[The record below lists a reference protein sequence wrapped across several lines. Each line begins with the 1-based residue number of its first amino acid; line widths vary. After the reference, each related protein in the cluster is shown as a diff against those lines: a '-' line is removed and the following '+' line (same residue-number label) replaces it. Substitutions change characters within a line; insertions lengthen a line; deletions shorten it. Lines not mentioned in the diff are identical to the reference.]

1 MGLGRF
7 GVSLINDRS
16 RSSIINRF
24 LRGNSGYEIRI
35 WICLQLRLPLSL
47 VPTMSALP
55 QQLTNLT
62 SRIPGHIYLWLAIP
76 IFGSASAVTRKIT
89 EIGAEHFVGGH
100 NPISYCNVLFTGNLC
115 ALLVLIALHR
125 HQWSRDTWRQISR
138 REWMG
143 LIVVAV
149 LAGALAPGLI
159 FQALS
164 LTPVTNVLLLG
175 RLEPPLTI
183 ALSIWLLHERLNR
196 WEVLGSIVAFTGV
209 ILTIVLQTDRSHMT
223 PVAGLQVGLGELM
236 AVSGAICLSIATIF
250 AKKYLTHV
258 PLGISNTMRTG
269 LGTIVYFWLALWMY
283 GADHFMGVLSPFLWQ
298 WMLLYGTVIV
308 AIGQSLWNAG
318 LRASSIA
325 TASLVGSFAP
335 IVGILAAYL
344 ILGEVPTRA
353 QYIGGIVILLGLFLG
368 RVGMIAKTARLKRI
382 GVNSMETEQ
391 EIEGKMGFRGI

>member
-1 MGLGRF
+1 ML
-7 GVSLINDRS
+7 
-16 RSSIINRF
+16 
-24 LRGNSGYEIRI
+24 
-35 WICLQLRLPLSL
+35 LSPVL
-47 VPTMSALP
+47 MMPSFP

-62 SRIPGHIYLWLAIP
+62 SRIPGYIYLWLAIP

-125 HQWSRDTWRQISR
+125 HQWSRNTWRQISG
-138 REWMG
+138 REWIG
-143 LIVVAV
+143 LVVVAV

-175 RLEPPLTI
+175 RLEPPLTL
-183 ALSIWLLHERLNR
+183 ALSIWLLRERLNR

-209 ILTIVLQTDRSHMT
+209 VLTIVLQTDRSHMT
-223 PVAGLQVGLGELM
+223 PIAGFQVGLGELM
-236 AVSGAICLSIATIF
+236 AVSGAICLSIATIV
-250 AKKYLTHV
+250 AKKHLGHV
-258 PLGISNTMRTG
+258 PLGINNTVRTG
-269 LGTIVYFWLALWMY
+269 LGTIVYFYLALSMY
-283 GADHFMGVLSPFLWQ
+283 GFDHFSGVLSPFLWE

-308 AIGQSLWNAG
+308 VIGQSCWNAG
-318 LRASSIA
+318 LRNSSIA

-344 ILGEVPTRA
+344 ILGEIPTQA
-353 QYIGGIVILLGLFLG
+353 QYIGGMIILVGLFLG
-368 RVGMIAKTARLKRI
+368 QVGIKARTDRLKSI
-382 GVNSMETEQ
+382 GVNSIEIEQ
-391 EIEGKMGFRGI
+391 EIEGKMGFKGI

>member
-1 MGLGRF
+1 M
-7 GVSLINDRS
+7 
-16 RSSIINRF
+16 
-24 LRGNSGYEIRI
+24 
-35 WICLQLRLPLSL
+35 PLSL
-47 VPTMSALP
+47 IFMMPSFP

-62 SRIPGHIYLWLAIP
+62 SRIPGHVYLWLAIP

-89 EIGAEHFVGGH
+89 EIGAEHFVSGH

-115 ALLVLIALHR
+115 ALLVLIAIHR
-125 HQWSRDTWRQISR
+125 HQWSRNTWRQISG
-138 REWMG
+138 REWIG
-143 LIVVAV
+143 LVMVAI

-175 RLEPPLTI
+175 RIEPPLTL
-183 ALSIWLLHERLNR
+183 ALSIWLLRERLNR

-209 ILTIVLQTDRSHMT
+209 VLTIVLQTDRSQMA
-223 PVAGLQVGLGELM
+223 PVAGLQVGMGELM
-236 AVSGAICLSIATIF
+236 AVSGAICLSIATIVT
-250 AKKYLTHV
+250 KKYLTHV
-258 PLGISNTMRTG
+258 PLGIHNTIRTG

-283 GADHFMGVLSPFLWQ
+283 GAEHFMGVLSPFLWQ

-308 AIGQSLWNAG
+308 VIGQSLWTAG
-318 LRASSIA
+318 LRTSSIA
-325 TASLVGSFAP
+325 SASIVGSFAP

-368 RVGMIAKTARLKRI
+368 QVGIKARTERLNRM
-382 GVNSMETEQ
+382 GVSAMETEQ
-391 EIEGKMGFRGI
+391 EIEAKMGFRGI